1 MGGGMADEQT
11 SDVSELIAGLN
22 QDLAAE
28 YQAVVMYRT
37 YAALVCGPWR
47 QELRAFFER
56 EIPDELGHAAFLAD
70 RVVALGGTP
79 TVNVGPVP
87 IPRDAREM
95 LENAL
100 QAEVDTIE
108 RYTRR
113 IQQADACG
121 ELSIR
126 VQLENLVVDESTHR
140 DEIRRML
147 MDWR

>member
-1 MGGGMADEQT
+1 M
-11 SDVSELIAGLN
+11 SDVSELIDGLN
-22 QDLAAE
+22 QDLSAE
-28 YQAVVMYRT
+28 YQAVIMYRT
-37 YAALVCGPWR
+37 YASLVSGPWR
-47 QELRAFFER
+47 QELRAFFES

-70 RVVALGGTP
+70 KIVALGGTP
-79 TVNVGPVP
+79 TTAAAPVP
-87 IPRDAREM
+87 IPRDVREM

-113 IQQADACG
+113 IQQAEALG
-121 ELSIR
+121 ELAIK

-140 DEIRRML
+140 DEIRRIL